1 MADDGSA
8 ASAHCAAAA
17 MAQQQE
23 PGQLPDQQLLGG
35 AICLVG
41 STLAIVGM
49 NMQRWSLLQLEA
61 EEAAAAQDAARSF
74 AEEEE
79 GGAAP
84 KGGEKAE
91 EGSTARGGAAG
102 RWWFVSLLVYTVGQL
117 VQMAAL
123 AFATQTLVS
132 ALSNVS
138 LVTNVCVAHW
148 WFGEPFAV
156 CPPPAASRCR
166 RIMGWD
172 LASMLI
178 LGAGSTA
185 VVVFAPG
192 GYSGDYTVDCLREL
206 FFTSPYIVFF
216 CATAAAAAAAL
227 CCISGAER
235 APHFALGDGAATRLR
250 RREGLIFAVAT
261 AGESPP
267 ASRQPSPLG
276 CLLTPIGRCVLSDGL
291 DRHHALQ
298 DHDAAAAQDPRGR
311 QPAHLA
317 RRHRLCP
324 QPARHRAAQP
334 QGPQRRPGPPRGNPN
349 GRFFPRDL
357 GRVSERCGLH
367 FSVTIER

>member
-79 GGAAP
+79 GGVP
-84 KGGEKAE
+84 SKGGQKE
-91 EGSTARGGAAG
+91 EGEGGSAARGGAAG

-148 WFGEPFAV
+148 
-156 CPPPAASRCR
+156 
-166 RIMGWD
+166 
-172 LASMLI
+172 
-178 LGAGSTA
+178 
-185 VVVFAPG
+185 
-192 GYSGDYTVDCLREL
+192 
-206 FFTSPYIVFF
+206 
-216 CATAAAAAAAL
+216 
-227 CCISGAER
+227 
-235 APHFALGDGAATRLR
+235 
-250 RREGLIFAVAT
+250 
-261 AGESPP
+261 
-267 ASRQPSPLG
+267 
-276 CLLTPIGRCVLSDGL
+276 
-291 DRHHALQ
+291 
-298 DHDAAAAQDPRGR
+298 
-311 QPAHLA
+311 
-317 RRHRLCP
+317 
-324 QPARHRAAQP
+324 
-334 QGPQRRPGPPRGNPN
+334 
-349 GRFFPRDL
+349 
-357 GRVSERCGLH
+357 
-367 FSVTIER
+367 

>member
-79 GGAAP
+79 GGAPP
-84 KGGEKAE
+84 KGGEKAV
-91 EGSTARGGAAG
+91 GGGAARGGAAG

-227 CCISGAER
+227 CCIYGAER
-235 APHFALGDGAATRLR
+235 APHFALGDGAAARLR

-267 ASRQPSPLG
+267 ASRRPFSLG
-276 CLLTPIGRCVLSDGL
+276 CVLTPLARCALSDGL
-291 DRHHALQ
+291 DRDHALQ
-298 DHDAAAAQDPRGR
+298 DHDAAAAQDPRGPE
-311 QPAHLA
+311 PARLA
-317 RRHRLCP
+317 RRHRLRP

-349 GRFFPRDL
+349 GPFFPRDL
-357 GRVSERCGLH
+357 GRVSVRHL
-367 FSVTIER
+367 SMS